1 MNQYQSTNTFEYY
14 LEDKK
19 DDNGPSKGSNHN
31 QIVFRKLT
39 IENYVYETIMLPIQ
53 EIFAQ
58 TSLKFL
64 NRYLMSST
72 PQYCQLQDQISL
84 LHKVYFLQGVSMQKF
99 ITNLF
104 ERIDSDQHGITNQ
117 LYMINGNFQEAL
129 SELLQRSLSNLNKRA
144 VMGSMNVNF
153 EETRKAPAGERAAA
167 DCLYSIKVDY
177 NCEWPVEI
185 VIDKLTIARKY
196 NRVFKL
202 LV

>member
-72 PQYCQLQDQISL
+72 PQYC
-84 LHKVYFLQGVSMQKF
+84 
-99 ITNLF
+99 
-104 ERIDSDQHGITNQ
+104 
-117 LYMINGNFQEAL
+117 
-129 SELLQRSLSNLNKRA
+129 
-144 VMGSMNVNF
+144 
-153 EETRKAPAGERAAA
+153 
-167 DCLYSIKVDY
+167 
-177 NCEWPVEI
+177 
-185 VIDKLTIARKY
+185 
-196 NRVFKL
+196 
-202 LV
+202 

>member
-1 MNQYQSTNTFEYY
+1 M
-14 LEDKK
+14 
-19 DDNGPSKGSNHN
+19 
-31 QIVFRKLT
+31 
-39 IENYVYETIMLPIQ
+39 
-53 EIFAQ
+53 
-58 TSLKFL
+58 
-64 NRYLMSST
+64 
-72 PQYCQLQDQISL
+72 
-84 LHKVYFLQGVSMQKF
+84 
-99 ITNLF
+99 F

-144 VMGSMNVNF
+144 VMESMNVNF
-153 EETRKAPAGERAAA
+153 EETRRAPAGERAAA
-167 DCLYSIKVDY
+167 DCLYNIKVDY